1 MIQGKLSGDPVDL
14 IMFNAVG
21 FGLQEPPVSEPLLF
35 DLVAPTV
42 VTSAKSEEEDRV
54 SIYVEYHFYGVGF
67 LIYCLENI
75 SKFNIIYSA
84 VK

>member
-21 FGLQEPPVSEPLLF
+21 FDLQEPPVSEPLLF

-42 VTSAKSEEEDRV
+42 VTSARSEGEDKV
-54 SIYVEYHFYGVGF
+54 SVYSEYHFYGVGF
-67 LIYCLENI
+67 LIYCLGNI
-75 SKFNIIYSA
+75 SKFKTIYSA